1 MTLSKISVATLCLRF
16 SRMLGQDFRPPLAMP
31 SRSFLPARGARGGE
45 PWHAAV
51 FLRQESPCIS
61 HCRTHLPARTRRP
74 FPRRS
79 ARRDPFSAAKIL
91 RPASPS
97 PLQPLRMAIAL
108 REMAH
113 AAVPGLLATPGH
125 ELEGKRKRCQAA
137 RLDGSSHA
145 PPRPG
150 DCFRRRARGG
160 RELDAAAICT
170 RCAPLGRP
178 PASRPGFA
186 EVNTRTRPLRS
197 TTTSNVATNELNC
210 YTISARTSL
219 EIATWVSTR
228 SVALKSAERGSDGG
242 DSAAMRAR
250 GSCSHDGKRSASA
263 GTMAFVKGVS
273 GTQTGRPGGHARRRR
288 ATGQDF
294 GEKGHAQPVGGG
306 VGAQEGRRERRH

>member
-16 SRMLGQDFRPPLAMP
+16 SRMLGQDFRPPMAMP

-91 RPASPS
+91 RPAFPS

-113 AAVPGLLATPGH
+113 AAVLATPGH

-160 RELDAAAICT
+160 RELDATAICT
-170 RCAPLGRP
+170 RCAPLGSP
-178 PASRPGFA
+178 PAAASRPGCA
-186 EVNTRTRPLRS
+186 EVNTSSTKRS
-197 TTTSNVATNELNC
+197 TTTKKIQDYYAISQLGPALRLLRNLGLLNEIRRLGVFC
-210 YTISARTSL
+210 GERQRWRGQCCDARS
-219 EIATWVSTR
+219 
-228 SVALKSAERGSDGG
+228 
-242 DSAAMRAR
+242 
-250 GSCSHDGKRSASA
+250 
-263 GTMAFVKGVS
+263 
-273 GTQTGRPGGHARRRR
+273 
-288 ATGQDF
+288 
-294 GEKGHAQPVGGG
+294 
-306 VGAQEGRRERRH
+306 

>member
-1 MTLSKISVATLCLRF
+1 
-16 SRMLGQDFRPPLAMP
+16 MP

-178 PASRPGFA
+178 PASRPGCA
-186 EVNTRTRPLRS
+186 EVNTSSVITRFQLGPALRLRS
-197 TTTSNVATNELNC
+197 HT
-210 YTISARTSL
+210 
-219 EIATWVSTR
+219 TR
-228 SVALKSAERGSDGG
+228 SVALEICGERQRWRGQCCD
-242 DSAAMRAR
+242 AR
-250 GSCSHDGKRSASA
+250 SW
-263 GTMAFVKGVS
+263 
-273 GTQTGRPGGHARRRR
+273 QL
-288 ATGQDF
+288 
-294 GEKGHAQPVGGG
+294 QP
-306 VGAQEGRRERRH
+306 